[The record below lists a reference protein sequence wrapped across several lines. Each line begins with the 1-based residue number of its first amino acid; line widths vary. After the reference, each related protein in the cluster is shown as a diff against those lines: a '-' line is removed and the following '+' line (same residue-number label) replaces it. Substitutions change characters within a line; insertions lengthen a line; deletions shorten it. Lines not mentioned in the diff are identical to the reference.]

1 MSVWTTSLVNT
12 QEVINMLLDKYRVE
26 CPASN
31 FSLFVVKDNGE
42 RRRVKEDEYPLLLR
56 VMQGPDESVAKLFL
70 VESEGEGSHEVSAAV
85 AQFLRLSDFELQ
97 SILRLYCEEEEREVQ
112 LIKNKNRE
120 MKRRIKKRMQ
130 ELKVKL

>member
-1 MSVWTTSLVNT
+1 
-12 QEVINMLLDKYRVE
+12 MLLDKYRVE

-42 RRRVKEDEYPLLLR
+42 RRRVKEDEYPLLLC

-130 ELKVKL
+130 ELKVSLKVKL